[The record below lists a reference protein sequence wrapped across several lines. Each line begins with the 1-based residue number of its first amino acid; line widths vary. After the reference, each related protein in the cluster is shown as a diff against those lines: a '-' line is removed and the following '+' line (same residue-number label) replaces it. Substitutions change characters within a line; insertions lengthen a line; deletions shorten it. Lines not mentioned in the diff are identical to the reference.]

1 VADHPNLQIMRDAL
15 KAFQSGDGAA
25 LTRLFSTDVVWR
37 VPGRNS
43 LAKDYKGQ
51 AEVFGFFGRLM
62 ELTGG
67 TFKVQSIDMFAND
80 AGGVFVD
87 RVTAERNGKKL
98 DVRLILHVT
107 IRGGQ
112 IVEGVDAFHHEHLW
126 DAFCA

>member
-1 VADHPNLQIMRDAL
+1 MNEQANLDVMKRAVQAFVKGDMAILSTLFAEDA
-15 KAFQSGDGAA
+15 
-25 LTRLFSTDVVWR
+25 VWH
-37 VPGRNS
+37 VPGRHS
-43 LAKDYKGQ
+43 LAGEYRGRD
-51 AEVFGFFGRLM
+51 AVFGFFGRLM

-67 TFKVQSIDMFAND
+67 TFTVHSIDMFAND

-87 RVTAERNGKKL
+87 RVTAERNGKTL

-126 DAFCA
+126 DAFMA